1 MRRFCFVLFLL
12 LFVVSAL
19 YAEKSIYSVMSGYS
33 PEVAEALLSGET
45 IQYSST
51 DGDIV
56 SSIAF
61 DGTEGKEKA
70 VDAESSSG
78 SFTVGVSAFVPYPDG
93 WENMSHDEKKK
104 EILNTLLKVSSIKGI
119 TYISHSA
126 GDKPKVLFSEAYTL
140 TSATK
145 GKKAYD
151 VEFSAAPEEYEY
163 EIAAYLKDN
172 IFGGNTYI
180 IDYDINKDEIF
191 VTFTNKD
198 KLKVFFVTI
207 LDSNELDMCVDVL
220 MTEEGL
226 ALFAM
231 TVVGRDPV
239 FKTPF
244 GSIELP
250 PSFLK
255 RIIPLKDWFVSEIN
269 R

>member
-1 MRRFCFVLFLL
+1 MKKIISVILL
-12 LFVVSAL
+12 LSLVAFTLS
-19 YAEKSIYSVMSGYS
+19 AEKSIYSVISGYS
-33 PEVAEALLSGET
+33 PEAAEALLNGET
-45 IQYSST
+45 LQYSST
-51 DGDIV
+51 NGDIV

-61 DGTEGKEKA
+61 DGTDGKEKA
-70 VDAESSSG
+70 EEAEKNG
-78 SFTVGVSAFVPYPDG
+78 ECFTVGVSAFVPYPDG
-93 WENMSHDEKKK
+93 WETLTHDEKKL

-151 VEFSAAPEEYEY
+151 VEFTSAPEEYEY

-180 IDYDINKDEIF
+180 IDYDISKDEIF
-191 VTFTNKD
+191 VTFTNRD

-207 LDSNELDMCVDVL
+207 LGSEELDMCVDVL

-231 TVVGRDPV
+231 TAVARDPV

-269 R
+269 K